1 MMKDRPLEI
10 MIHGVRN
17 RVAMSLRA
25 IWRTSR
31 DVELGTDSSFEF
43 VTCIVE
49 EDILQGDLLQMNA
62 VNLDAPVCKRLDDL
76 R

>member
-1 MMKDRPLEI
+1 MKARALEI

-31 DVELGTDSSFEF
+31 EVD
-43 VTCIVE
+43 
-49 EDILQGDLLQMNA
+49 
-62 VNLDAPVCKRLDDL
+62 
-76 R
+76 